1 MRSGPATLGCMAETG
16 VRGADEYRRRVSGAP
31 AVERAIIA
39 GEPVRIILHARGS
52 LSEQVSRVLEL
63 AAERGIETRPVGNR
77 ELVRVGHLA
86 TPIGSVAAADEHAKA
101 PGDGEGE
108 VGSASETLLAYVGP
122 DPDVD
127 LPELLSR
134 GGAVWVLVGT
144 AYPGNAGFVI
154 RTAEVSGAAGVV
166 IDASFGRTDKRDAQ
180 RAAMRA
186 DRYLPLL
193 FDSAEAVADAARRS
207 GHRIIAI
214 EDVGR
219 DAPWEVDLRGDVVFV
234 VGGEEHGVP
243 AELIERA
250 DEVVRIPM
258 VGFMPSYN
266 LQAAMAAVMAER
278 LRQLAN
284 A

>member
-1 MRSGPATLGCMAETG
+1 MVEDP
-16 VRGADEYRRRVSGAP
+16 VRGADECRRRVRGA
-31 AVERAIIA
+31 AAIQRAIIA
-39 GEPVRIILHARGS
+39 GEPVRIILHARGT
-52 LSEQVSRVLEL
+52 LCEEVSRILEL
-63 AAERGIETRPVGNR
+63 AAERGIETRSVGDR
-77 ELVRVGHLA
+77 ELIRVGHEA
-86 TPIGSVAAADEHAKA
+86 TPIGQSVPDAAAAAEHSMA
-101 PGDGEGE
+101 PRDGEGD
-108 VGSASETLLAYVGP
+108 VGPESETMLAYVGP

-127 LPELLSR
+127 LSELLAR

-166 IDASFGRTDKRDAQ
+166 IDARFGRTDKRDAQ

-193 FDSAEAVADAARRS
+193 FDSAVDVAEAARCS

-278 LRQLAN
+278 LRQQATV
-284 A
+284 